1 MLRHIYRYDSCKKSL
16 VMRLRHD
23 EMRQKG
29 MLRAKLV
36 HIFAPSEA
44 VVELEKPFTFDISF
58 TPEVTILDL
67 AEKNNMLNSNCDIES
82 IKEMMCE
89 VLLCWNF
96 VAKFEKSISKRYW
109 FVRARH
115 EKKTMLLFFYNWL
128 KTCPKTAYRSNTCDL
143 NIKYI
148 FFYYINY
155 NTNNIFINHL
165 YEET

>member
-1 MLRHIYRYDSCKKSL
+1 
-16 VMRLRHD
+16 MRLRHD
-23 EMRQKG
+23 EMRLKG

-36 HIFAPSEA
+36 HISVPSE
-44 VVELEKPFTFDISF
+44 VIELDKPFSFDISF

-67 AEKNNMLNSNCDIES
+67 AEKNNMINSHCDIES
-82 IKEMMCE
+82 IKEMMSE
-89 VLLCWNF
+89 VLLSWNF

-115 EKKTMLLFFYNWL
+115 EKKIMLLIFYNWL

-148 FFYYINY
+148 FFYYIY
-155 NTNNIFINHL
+155 HHHHHHHHHHFYKVT
-165 YEET
+165 